1 MSLCSGFHDQKS
13 GYWGDVPTSVSG
25 GTDVDLGLLIW
36 NLYITLKYLLHSLCV
51 YSVIP
56 KPGDIL
62 VL

>member
-1 MSLCSGFHDQKS
+1 MTKSLAIGGTC
-13 GYWGDVPTSVSG
+13 PTSVSG